1 MTRHEGQMKTNM
13 VPYPSGAFVPER
25 DLGSIPVL
33 ECVHL
38 GIEFGGRCWS
48 VTIWG
53 SNSAA

>member
-25 DLGSIPVL
+25 DLGSMPVL

-38 GIEFGGRCWS
+38 GS
-48 VTIWG
+48 
-53 SNSAA
+53 SSAA